1 MQFLVE
7 RSRLIPTAYL
17 RFAVCVAREIAALGN
32 GALII
37 DSGGG
42 AINYE
47 RERENCY
54 RSKGPSAS
62 CLLSVYANLG
72 GKGNNL
78 GGQPTNI

>member
-1 MQFLVE
+1 MLQFLVE

-17 RFAVCVAREIAALGN
+17 RFAAGSVCVAREIAALGN

-47 RERENCY
+47 RERE
-54 RSKGPSAS
+54 
-62 CLLSVYANLG
+62 LL
-72 GKGNNL
+72 
-78 GGQPTNI
+78 